1 MQRKMRDG
9 SNQFLEEKELIEGC
23 RKNDRRA
30 QRQLYDLFASR
41 MLAVCIRYTG
51 SRENAKDVLQ
61 EGFLTVFDK
70 IGTYKGQGSFEGWMR
85 RVFANQSLMYIR
97 KNDALKYADEIE
109 SVPESG
115 IGPGSEDPLTALS
128 AKELMDLIS
137 AMPVGFRSVFN
148 LYVLEGYSHQEI
160 AEALGI
166 TEGSSRSQLSRG
178 RIWLQE
184 RIKKL

>member
-1 MQRKMRDG
+1 MGEG
-9 SNQFLEEKELIEGC
+9 SDKFLTERELIDGC
-23 RKNDRRA
+23 RRNDRRA
-30 QRQLYDLFASR
+30 QKQLYDLYAPR
-41 MLAVCIRYTG
+41 MLAVCMRYTG
-51 SRENAKDVLQ
+51 SRENAKDVMQ

-115 IGPGSEDPLTALS
+115 LGLDSGDPLGTLN
-128 AKELMDLIS
+128 AKELMELIS
-137 AMPVGFRSVFN
+137 AMPAGFRSVFN

>member
-1 MQRKMRDG
+1 MQRTMRDG
-9 SNQFLEEKELIEGC
+9 SDKFLNEKELIEGC
-23 RKNDRRA
+23 RKNDARA
-30 QRQLYDLFASR
+30 QRRLYELFAPT

-97 KNDALKYADEIE
+97 RNDALKYADEIE

-115 IGPGSEDPLTALS
+115 LGLDSDDPLGKLN
-128 AKELMDLIS
+128 AKELLDLIS
-137 AMPVGFRSVFN
+137 AMPAGFRSVFN

-178 RIWLQE
+178 RVWLQE